1 MLTNVE
7 KTLNGGELSAETQAA
22 LDAGE
27 GFRLRTWQDVVDAWT
42 KDVEAPR
49 PSDDFIGPMPA
60 VKPIEVAPAV
70 EPPPVTEELKN
81 GWNSFWDTIFR
92 GGKSVEEKQQEYLE
106 SLGIDDI
113 TTELDDAAS
122 DAATSGSNV
131 ATNFA
136 NGISAGAPEA
146 AAQAQAMVDS
156 INGIFGTVQYPMFGG
171 MSASAAGRYGGMPN
185 ISINL
190 DGRRVGQLITPHVSR
205 QQGRMSNG

>member
-1 MLTNVE
+1 MPLME
-7 KTLNGGELSAETQAA
+7 
-22 LDAGE
+22 
-27 GFRLRTWQDVVDAWT
+27 DV
-42 KDVEAPR
+42 
-49 PSDDFIGPMPA
+49 
-60 VKPIEVAPAV
+60 
-70 EPPPVTEELKN
+70 KN
-81 GWNSFWDTIFR
+81 
-92 GGKSVEEKQQEYLE
+92 EM
-106 SLGIDDI
+106 
-113 TTELDDAAS
+113 DDAAS

-136 NGISAGAPEA
+136 SGISAGAPEA

-171 MSASAAGRYGGMPN
+171 MSASAAGRYGDMPN